1 VDRESVDSYITVTA
15 SMARPVARLAVL
27 FLLIGTARA
36 EPPPPRPL
44 VDPRPVH
51 RQFDRQQRRQLV
63 PLLQQLVAF
72 ATVAGNERAHAEQK
86 AWLRRTAA
94 ALGLPVRDAGPVTEI
109 ELPGP
114 DRAPVLGL
122 VVHGDVQPVDAA
134 LWKDPP
140 FSGVVRDGA
149 IWGRGTADD
158 KGPLVQ
164 ALLVMQALRDS
175 ALLRT
180 HTIRLLVGSDE
191 ESGSTD
197 LGIYLKSHPAPDYS
211 LVLDGTFPVVVGE
224 KAWQALR
231 VSVDPPKGD
240 SAPWLASDLVAGMS
254 PSIVPDRAR
263 LVLRWQTGTPD
274 FAPLLARLRAR
285 PLPPGIK
292 LRTAV
297 AGPAL
302 TIEVQG
308 KAAHAGM
315 NLAGGRNALVALAHL
330 LASEMPPGGYG
341 DLLRF
346 AAMAGADLHGAALDL
361 PAPDALWGGYDVN
374 VATVARDEKTGR
386 PTLTINIRRPP
397 PWKGPALRRHLAAQV
412 ARWTE
417 REQRPLRVDPDFFY
431 ADEPLII
438 DPRSPLVE
446 RALAAYQRAAGAT
459 AKPAVVGG
467 GTYAK
472 RLPRAVAFG
481 MWFPGRPYPG
491 HDVDEHVPVRDLE
504 RGAHVLIEALV
515 DIACG
520 PPLVDPIR
528 LAAD

>member
-1 VDRESVDSYITVTA
+1 
-15 SMARPVARLAVL
+15 MARPLARLPVL
-27 FLLIGTARA
+27 VVLATSLALVALAHAGAPSPARRSSVDARA
-36 EPPPPRPL
+36 
-44 VDPRPVH
+44 VH

-63 PLLQQLVAF
+63 PLLQQVVRF
-72 ATVAGNERAHAEQK
+72 ATVAGNELAHAEQK

-94 ALGLPVRDAGPVTEI
+94 ALGLPARDTGLVTEI

-114 DRAPVLGL
+114 QGAPVLGL
-122 VVHGDVQPVDAA
+122 VVHGDVQPVDPAV
-134 LWKDPP
+134 WRDPP
-140 FSGVVRDGA
+140 FSGLVRDGA
-149 IWGRGTADD
+149 VWGRGTADD

-164 ALLVMQALRDS
+164 ALLAMQALRDS

-180 HTIRLLVGSDE
+180 HTVRLLVGSDE
-191 ESGSTD
+191 ESGSKD
-197 LGIYLKSHPAPDYS
+197 MAAYLKGHPAPDYS
-211 LVLDGTFPVVVGE
+211 LVLDALFPAVVGE

-231 VSVDPPKGD
+231 VSVDPPRP
-240 SAPWLASDLVAGMS
+240 APGPWAASDLVAGMS

-263 LVLRWQTGTPD
+263 LVLRWQEGRPD
-274 FAPLLARLRAR
+274 FGPLLARLRAR

-297 AGPAL
+297 AGPEL
-302 TIEVQG
+302 TVETQG
-308 KAAHAGM
+308 KAAHAGV
-315 NLAGGRNALVALAHL
+315 NLEGGRNALVALAHL
-330 LASEMPPGGYG
+330 LGNELPPGGFG

-346 AAMAGADLHGAALDL
+346 AGMAGADLHGAALDL
-361 PAPDALWGGYDVN
+361 PAPDPLWGGYDVN
-374 VATVARDEKTGR
+374 VATVARDDKTGR

-397 PWKGPALRRHLAAQV
+397 PWKGPDLRRHLATQV

-417 REQRPLRVDPDFFY
+417 RERRPLRMDPDFYY

-446 RALAAYQRAAGAT
+446 RALAAYQRAAGAAAT
-459 AKPAVVGG
+459 PIKPAVVGG

-472 RLPRAVAFG
+472 RIPRAVAFG

-504 RGAHVLIEALV
+504 RGAHVLIEALA

-520 PPLVDPIR
+520 PPLVDPVR
-528 LAAD
+528 LATD